1 MPKKPPKSVREFH
14 VGDHVKV
21 NPYRGRAF
29 NAVVKAVATDQRGR
43 VRLQVEFGKDKT
55 ALIYEWQVCSE
66 ETSIDFGDN
75 WFDYCF
81 EQTPESVELQLSET
95 GKGLKTLAIFKLGK
109 QLLACQLGELILV
122 RFPLCV
128 ARLDYMPKVPDG
140 ESAYDRM
147 FLQLLNRKFDGI
159 YLQSISLDSSLWRY
173 LQTSRLVRK
182 SFSCYSKL
190 GPSPRLLIRLNGTF
204 SDYLK
209 RLSAKTRKNRLR
221 EIRILRERGKLQLI
235 RVTETSELDTFL
247 KASYDISLKTRQFKR
262 FGWGVASRD
271 PVLVKNEL
279 SRLARQGSLRSYLLT
294 CNGVPCSYILGQICG
309 TRFRPVTAGV
319 DPAWRNYSAGT
330 VLLFLVLEDL
340 FRAASCDYYD
350 LGSLDSHKEYLAT
363 DSYLENDVWLFRR
376 LPYVGLVNSAYRVC
390 NLTTKLG
397 GAALERLGLKER
409 IVRLMRRI

>member
-1 MPKKPPKSVREFH
+1 MTRACIAGDCLGSSKLYWFPGRQTSLSVDREH
-14 VGDHVKV
+14 PNDSRE
-21 NPYRGRAF
+21 PR
-29 NAVVKAVATDQRGR
+29 
-43 VRLQVEFGKDKT
+43 T
-55 ALIYEWQVCSE
+55 AEGGE
-66 ETSIDFGDN
+66 EPSADLGDN

-81 EQTPESVELQLSET
+81 EQTSERVELQLSET
-95 GKGLKTLAIFKLGK
+95 GKHGTILARFKLGK
-109 QLLACQLGELILV
+109 QLLACQLGELTLA

-128 ARLDYMPKVPDG
+128 ARLDYMSQIPD
-140 ESAYDRM
+140 EKSAYDRM

-159 YLQSISLDSSLWRY
+159 YLESINPESSLWRY
-173 LQTSRLVRK
+173 VQTSRLVRR

-190 GPSPRLLIRLNGTF
+190 GPSPHLLIRLNGTF

-221 EIRILRERGKLQLI
+221 EIRILRELGNLQLI
-235 RVTETSELDTFL
+235 RVTEASELDTFL
-247 KASYDISLKTRQFKR
+247 KASYDISRKTRQFKR

-271 PVLVKNEL
+271 PVLVKHEL

-319 DPAWRNYSAGT
+319 DPDWRQYSAGT

-340 FRAASCDYYD
+340 FREASCGYYD
-350 LGSLDSHKEYLAT
+350 LGSFAAHKEYLAT
-363 DSYLENDVWLFRR
+363 DSYLETDVWLFRR
-376 LPYVGLVNSAYRVC
+376 LPYAGLVSSTYRVC

>member
-1 MPKKPPKSVREFH
+1 MGPPNPHWLPGLQTSWSGDREH
-14 VGDHVKV
+14 PNDSREPRTEEG
-21 NPYRGRAF
+21 
-29 NAVVKAVATDQRGR
+29 
-43 VRLQVEFGKDKT
+43 
-55 ALIYEWQVCSE
+55 SE
-66 ETSIDFGDN
+66 ETSIDVGNN
-75 WFDYCF
+75 WFDDCF
-81 EQTPESVELQLSET
+81 EQTPVRVELQLSEA
-95 GKGLKTLAIFKLGK
+95 GNGVKTLARFKLGK
-109 QLLACQLGELILV
+109 QLLGIQLGELTLG

-128 ARLDYMPKVPDG
+128 ARLDYMPQVPDG

-147 FLQLLNRKFDGI
+147 FLQLLNQKFHGI
-159 YLQSISLDSSLWRY
+159 YLESISPESSLWRY
-173 LQTSRLVRK
+173 LQTSQLVRK
-182 SFSCYSKL
+182 VFSCYSKL
-190 GPSPRLLIRLNGTF
+190 GPSPHLLIRLNGTF

-221 EIRILRERGKLQLI
+221 EIRILRERGNLQLI

-247 KASYDISLKTRQFKR
+247 KASYDISLRTRQFKR

-279 SRLARQGSLRSYLLT
+279 SHLARQGSLRSYLLT

-350 LGSLDSHKEYLAT
+350 LGGFAAHKEYLAT
-363 DSYLENDVWLFRR
+363 DRYLETDVWLFRR
-376 LPYVGLVNSAYRVC
+376 LPYVELVSGVYRVC